1 MAAPSR
7 ARRLAFG
14 GASVAALVAA
24 MTTSA
29 TAQTTPSRVGEVVV
43 TGAKYSGQP
52 QYTTP
57 PADLGPLGQRPVLDT
72 PASVTTVPEDL
83 IVNLQARSVN
93 DTLRYLPSVQ
103 VRDQQGF
110 EVSRPQSRGFQG
122 SIVQD
127 TRVDGLNV
135 VGTTAMASEGLAGVQ
150 VLNGLAGAL
159 YGPAPPAGVFNY
171 QLKRPTDQ
179 FLGRAIGSFD
189 SSGVFTGQADVSGR
203 AGPVGVRLNVLDG
216 AGEGYVKGSRLD
228 RQLLQ
233 GDVDVHIDDHTVL
246 ELDAT
251 HYRTSSYGF
260 PGSIVYFSGKSTVL
274 PPAIDP
280 TKVGY
285 GQPGAGADLI
295 TDDGLAKLK
304 HDFGNGWSFEAGGL
318 YMNAK
323 RNLFGIT
330 NQLTDD
336 QGDYTVTKNF
346 TAVPHFTVLSNSA
359 QLNGHLT
366 IGGLLNDVSIGANGF
381 DNGQY
386 SYRNS
391 IAVVLGT
398 GNLANPTVLPTKP
411 TPNNGGEYQSG
422 RLSVQSLILGDTLHL
437 SDQWAVQA
445 TVSDSYLRSRSF
457 SAAGLTTSSDTE
469 NGVLSPTVSLT
480 YKPVQNLTLYAT
492 YANSIEQGETAP
504 AGTVNVNQILTP
516 YHDTQYEVGIKYALT
531 PDFLI
536 TAAGF
541 RMTRPL
547 AQTVAQT
554 GSNLGIFEV
563 VGAQR
568 NWGGELFGQG
578 AVNPWLS
585 VLGGVTYIDARLV
598 GAPTPAT
605 NNKRVVG
612 APDFKGDMAGDFH
625 PDIFRGVGLTGA
637 LHFEGERAATNTN
650 NSFAPSYATVDL
662 GVRYSAAWFGRH
674 ETARLQVINVSDTRY
689 YSSIADG
696 TIVGSPGANTAY
708 SGAPRTVMAS
718 LEFDF

>member
-1 MAAPSR
+1 LAVPSHT
-7 ARRLAFG
+7 RRLALA
-14 GASVAALVAA
+14 GASVAALLAA
-24 MTTSA
+24 IA
-29 TAQTTPSRVGEVVV
+29 TPAAAQTAAAPSKVGEVVV
-43 TGAKYSGQP
+43 TGAKYSAQP

-57 PADLGPLGQRPVLDT
+57 AADLGPLGQRPVLDT

-103 VRDQQGF
+103 IRDQQGF

-135 VGTTAMASEGLAGVQ
+135 VGTTAMASEGLAGIQ

-189 SSGVFTGQADVSGR
+189 SSGIFTGQADVSGR
-203 AGPVGVRLNVLDG
+203 VGPVGVRLNVLDG
-216 AGEGYVKGSRLD
+216 GGEGYVKGSRLD
-228 RQLLQ
+228 RELVQ
-233 GDVDVHIDDHTVL
+233 GDFDIHLDDRTVL

-251 HYRTSSYGF
+251 HYRTSSYGL
-260 PGSIVYFSGKSTVL
+260 PGSIVYFGPGSTFL

-304 HDFGNGWSFEAGGL
+304 HDFGNGWNLELGGL

-330 NQLTDD
+330 NQLTNDL
-336 QGDYTVTKNF
+336 GAYSVTKNF
-346 TAVPHFTVLSNSA
+346 AAVPHFTVLSNIA
-359 QLNGHLT
+359 QLNGHVT
-366 IGGLLNDVSIGANGF
+366 IGGLVNDVSIGTNGF

-386 SYRNS
+386 SYRNQ
-391 IAVVLGT
+391 IPVTLGT
-398 GNLANPTVLPTKP
+398 GNLANPTVLPSKP
-411 TPNNGGEYQSG
+411 TPNNGGEYQSA

-437 SDQWAVQA
+437 TDQWAVQA
-445 TVSDSYLRSRSF
+445 TVSDSYLRSRSY
-457 SAAGLTTSSDTE
+457 SAAGLTTSADTE

-480 YKPVQNLTLYAT
+480 YKPVQNVTLYAT

-504 AGTVNVNQILTP
+504 AGTTNVNQILKP
-516 YHDTQYEVGIKYALT
+516 YHDTEYEAGIKYALT

-547 AQTVAQT
+547 ATTAAT
-554 GSNLGIFEV
+554 GATSVFEV
-563 VGAQR
+563 VGTQR
-568 NWGGELFGQG
+568 NWGAELFGQG

-598 GAPTPAT
+598 GATTPAT

-612 APDFKGDMAGDFH
+612 VPEFKSDIAGDFH
-625 PDIFRGVGLTGA
+625 PELFRGVGLTGA
-637 LHFEGERAATNTN
+637 LHYESDRAATNTN
-650 NSFAPSYATVDL
+650 NSFAPAYATVDL

-674 ETARLQVINVSDTRY
+674 ETARLQVINVGDTRY

>member
-1 MAAPSR
+1 MMVLAAS
-7 ARRLAFG
+7 
-14 GASVAALVAA
+14 
-24 MTTSA
+24 MA
-29 TAQTTPSRVGEVVV
+29 TAAAAQSPSSVGEVVV
-43 TGAKYSGQP
+43 TAERYSGQP
-52 QYTTP
+52 QYTTSQ
-57 PADLGPLGQRPVLDT
+57 ADLGPLGVRSVQDT
-72 PASVTTVPEDL
+72 PASVTTITEDL
-83 IVNLQARSVN
+83 IFNLQAKSVN
-93 DTLRYLPSVQ
+93 DALRYLPSVQ
-103 VRDQQGF
+103 IRDQQGF

-127 TRVDGLNV
+127 TRVDGLNSI
-135 VGTTAMASEGLAGVQ
+135 GTTAMASEGLSGIQ

-159 YGPAPPAGVFNY
+159 YGPAPPAGVFNF

-179 FLGRAIGSFD
+179 FLARAVGSFD
-189 SSGVFTGQADVSGR
+189 SSGILTGQADVSGR
-203 AGPVGVRLNVLDG
+203 VGPVGVRLNVLDG

-228 RQLLQ
+228 RELLQ
-233 GDVDVHIDDHTVL
+233 GDFDVHLSDRTVL

-251 HYRTSSYGF
+251 HYRTSTYGF
-260 PGSIVYFSGKSTVL
+260 PGSIVYFSGRSTVL
-274 PPAIDP
+274 PAAIDP
-280 TKVGY
+280 TRVGY

-304 HDFGNGWSFEAGGL
+304 HDFGNGWNLELGGL

-336 QGDYTVTKNF
+336 LGNYTVTKNF
-346 TAVPHFTVLSNSA
+346 AAVPHFTVLSNLA
-359 QLNGHLT
+359 QLNGHVT
-366 IGGLLNDVSIGANGF
+366 IAGLVNDVSIGTNGF

-386 SYRNS
+386 SYRSS
-391 IAVVLGT
+391 IAVSLGT
-398 GNLANPTVLPTKP
+398 GNINNPTILPTKP
-411 TPNNGGEYQSG
+411 TPANGGEFQSG
-422 RLSVQSLILGDTLHL
+422 RLSVQSLIFGDTLHFN
-437 SDQWAVQA
+437 DQWALQA

-457 SAAGLTTSSDTE
+457 SAAGLTTSSDNE
-469 NGVLSPTVSLT
+469 GGIISPTVSLT
-480 YKPVQNLTLYAT
+480 YKPVKTVTLYAT

-504 AGTVNVNQILTP
+504 VGTVNANQILTP
-516 YHDTQYEVGIKYALT
+516 YHDTEYEAGIKYALT

-547 AQTVAQT
+547 AQTVAPA
-554 GSNLGIFEV
+554 NIFQV
-563 VGAQR
+563 VGTQQ

-578 AVNPWLS
+578 AINPALS
-585 VLGGVTYIDARLV
+585 VLGGITYIDAQLIGSPV
-598 GAPTPAT
+598 VAT

-612 APDFKGDMAGDFH
+612 VPNYKADIAADLH
-625 PDIFRGVGLTGA
+625 PAIFRSFALTGA
-637 LHFEGERAATNTN
+637 LHLEGDRAATNTN
-650 NSFAPSYATVDL
+650 TSFAPAYATVDL
-662 GVRYSAAWFGRH
+662 GVRYNAAWFGRH
-674 ETARLQVINVSDTRY
+674 ETARLQVINLSDTRY